1 LQIGR
6 IVFGSQIQSSR
17 FTITAATTIAFV
29 ADDYRKVATV
39 MIGFEF
45 PIEKLMTSHNAFSTK
60 TEKRLR
66 IMIGDLLVLSCANR
80 ARLLQ
85 IAQSFDLGGLIIVTV
100 VGTNRKII
108 LS

>member
-1 LQIGR
+1 MDLGSNQAR
-6 IVFGSQIQSSR
+6 ITV
-17 FTITAATTIAFV
+17 TATTTSAFV
-29 ADDYRKVATV
+29 ADEYRSVPTV
-39 MIGFEF
+39 MIGFDF
-45 PIEKLMTSHNAFSTK
+45 PIEKLITPHHAFSTK

-85 IAQSFDLGGLIIVTV
+85 IAQGFDLGGLIIVAV

>member
-1 LQIGR
+1 MAELFLDLRSNQA
-6 IVFGSQIQSSR
+6 R
-17 FTITAATTIAFV
+17 FTFTAATTNAFV
-29 ADDYRKVATV
+29 ADKYRSVPTV
-39 MIGFEF
+39 MIGFDF
-45 PIEKLMTSHNAFSTK
+45 PIEKLMTPHNAFSTK

-85 IAQSFDLGGLIIVTV
+85 IAQSFDLGGLIIVAV

-108 LS
+108 FS

>member
-1 LQIGR
+1 MQIGR
-6 IVFGSQIQSSR
+6 IVFGSQIKSVLGLQLHDEC
-17 FTITAATTIAFV
+17 IV
-29 ADDYRKVATV
+29 ADEYKSVPTV
-39 MIGFEF
+39 IIDFDF
-45 PIEKLMTSHNAFSTK
+45 SIEKLMTPRNAFSTK

-66 IMIGDLLVLSCANR
+66 VMIGDLLVLSCANR

-85 IAQSFDLGGLIIVTV
+85 VAQSFDLRGLIIVAV

>member
-1 LQIGR
+1 MDLRSNQAR
-6 IVFGSQIQSSR
+6 FGN
-17 FTITAATTIAFV
+17 TATTTNAFV
-29 ADDYRKVATV
+29 ADEYRLVPTV
-39 MIGFEF
+39 MIGFDF
-45 PIEKLMTSHNAFSTK
+45 PSEKLMTPHNAFSTK

-85 IAQSFDLGGLIIVTV
+85 IAQSFDLGGLIIVAV
-100 VGTNRKII
+100 VCTNRKII